1 MSLFEDAMAVAV
13 QLPMSERERLGRALG
28 LSVHT
33 KGPGKT
39 IPLNQFVS
47 RPDPAQSAA
56 QSAAW
61 RKAETGHA
69 VLDTEKT
76 TVAAASTEVAPGP
89 RALYGIWNTQAGAE
103 DAGDASVAT
112 ASTLTPGSPVIVHT
126 DVCAQLAY
134 GNEQALQFFENPPVE
149 IRLATAT
156 YLALLSGAE
165 DESQLRRLGHFVQP
179 YAVLSLGPMASS
191 RSVELMMANAVAT
204 GLNPLDALIAATALA
219 HEIPLVAMDTR
230 PFRNVAELSV
240 LRPY

>member
-1 MSLFEDAMAVAV
+1 MSLFEDVMAVAV

-76 TVAAASTEVAPGP
+76 ASAADVSPGP
-89 RALYGIWNTQAGAE
+89 RAIYGIWSEQQQDIP
-103 DAGDASVAT
+103 DAGSVDVPT
-112 ASTLTPGSPVIVHT
+112 VEFGEGQSVIVHT
-126 DVCAQLAY
+126 DVCAQLAV
-134 GNEQALQFFENPPVE
+134 GSEAALGFFESPPVE
-149 IRLATAT
+149 FVSRP
-156 YLALLSGAE
+156 
-165 DESQLRRLGHFVQP
+165 RRIWRCSAGR
-179 YAVLSLGPMASS
+179 G
-191 RSVELMMANAVAT
+191 
-204 GLNPLDALIAATALA
+204 
-219 HEIPLVAMDTR
+219 
-230 PFRNVAELSV
+230 
-240 LRPY
+240 

>member
-1 MSLFEDAMAVAV
+1 MSLFEDVMAVAV

-56 QSAAW
+56 ASAAW

-76 TVAAASTEVAPGP
+76 AGAANVASGP
-89 RALYGIWNTQAGAE
+89 RAIYGIWSAQQQEETGSAV
-103 DAGDASVAT
+103 DIPT
-112 ASTLTPGSPVIVHT
+112 ASGLPQGSPVIVHT
-126 DVCAQLAY
+126 DVCAQLAV
-134 GNEQALQFFENPPVE
+134 GSEAALSFFESPSVE
-149 IRLATAT
+149 VRLATVT

-165 DESQLRRLGHFVQP
+165 DETQLQRLSHFVQP

-191 RSVELMMANAVAT
+191 RSVELMMAHT
-204 GLNPLDALIAATALA
+204 ITSGLNPLDALIAATALA
-219 HEIPLVAMDTR
+219 HEIPLVALDPR
-230 PFRNVAELSV
+230 PFLHVAELSV

>member
-1 MSLFEDAMAVAV
+1 MSLFEDAVAVAV

-76 TVAAASTEVAPGP
+76 ASSADVAPGP
-89 RALYGIWNTQAGAE
+89 RAIYGIWSEQEQAE
-103 DAGDASVAT
+103 TPDAGGVAVAS
-112 ASTLTPGSPVIVHT
+112 SLPQGSPVIVHT
-126 DVCAQLAY
+126 DVCARLAM
-134 GNEQALQFFENPPVE
+134 GNEAALGFFESPPVE
-149 IRLATAT
+149 VRLATAT
-156 YLALLSGAE
+156 YLALLSGAQ
-165 DESQLRRLGHFVQP
+165 DETQLQRLSRFVQP

-191 RSVELMMANAVAT
+191 RSVELMMANTITT
-204 GLNPLDALIAATALA
+204 GLNPLDALIAATASGA
-219 HEIPLVAMDTR
+219 RNSLVAIDPR
-230 PFRNVAELSV
+230 PFANITELSV

>member
-1 MSLFEDAMAVAV
+1 MMSLFEDAMAVAV

-47 RPDPAQSAA
+47 RPDPALSAA

-76 TVAAASTEVAPGP
+76 ASAADIASGP
-89 RALYGIWNTQAGAE
+89 RAIYGIWSGQQQDEAMGAV
-103 DAGDASVAT
+103 DVPTVSR
-112 ASTLTPGSPVIVHT
+112 LPQGSPVIVHT
-126 DVCAQLAY
+126 DVCAQLAT
-134 GNEQALQFFENPPVE
+134 GSEAALGFFESPPVE
-149 IRLATAT
+149 VRLATAT
-156 YLALLSGAE
+156 YLALLSGAQ
-165 DESQLRRLGHFVQP
+165 DETQLQRLSHFVQP

-191 RSVELMMANAVAT
+191 RSVELMMANAIST

-219 HEIPLVAMDTR
+219 HEIPLVAIDPH
-230 PFRNVAELSV
+230 PFLNIAELSV

>member
-13 QLPMSERERLGRALG
+13 QLPTSERERLGRALG

-76 TVAAASTEVAPGP
+76 ASAADVAPGP
-89 RALYGIWNTQAGAE
+89 RAIYGMWSGQEQDETPNAGGVAIASSLTQ
-103 DAGDASVAT
+103 
-112 ASTLTPGSPVIVHT
+112 GSPVIVHT
-126 DVCAQLAY
+126 DVCAQLAT
-134 GNEQALQFFENPPVE
+134 GSEAALAFFESPPVE
-149 IRLATAT
+149 VRLATAT

-165 DESQLRRLGHFVQP
+165 DESQLRRLSRFVQP

-191 RSVELMMANAVAT
+191 RSVELMMASTVTT

-219 HEIPLVAMDTR
+219 HEIPLVAIDPR
-230 PFRNVAELSV
+230 PFANIAELSV

>member
-1 MSLFEDAMAVAV
+1 
-13 QLPMSERERLGRALG
+13 LGRALG

-56 QSAAW
+56 QSVAW

-76 TVAAASTEVAPGP
+76 ASSADVAPGP
-89 RALYGIWNTQAGAE
+89 RAIYGIWSEHEQNEAA
-103 DAGDASVAT
+103 DAANVPT
-112 ASTLTPGSPVIVHT
+112 ASGLPQGSPVIVHT
-126 DVCAQLAY
+126 DVCAQLAT
-134 GNEQALQFFENPPVE
+134 GSDAALSFFELPPVE
-149 IRLATAT
+149 VRLATAT

-165 DESQLRRLGHFVQP
+165 DESQLQRLSHFVQP

-191 RSVELMMANAVAT
+191 RSVELMMANTIKT

-219 HEIPLVAMDTR
+219 HEIPLVAIDPR
-230 PFRNVAELSV
+230 PFLNIAELQV

>member
-1 MSLFEDAMAVAV
+1 MMSLFEDAMAVAV

-47 RPDPAQSAA
+47 RPDPALSAA

-76 TVAAASTEVAPGP
+76 SSAADIASGP
-89 RALYGIWNTQAGAE
+89 RAIYGIWSGQQQDEAMGAV
-103 DAGDASVAT
+103 DVPTVSR
-112 ASTLTPGSPVIVHT
+112 LPQGSPVIVHT
-126 DVCAQLAY
+126 DVCAQLAT
-134 GNEQALQFFENPPVE
+134 GSEAALGFFESPPVE
-149 IRLATAT
+149 VRLATAT
-156 YLALLSGAE
+156 YLALLSGAQ
-165 DESQLRRLGHFVQP
+165 DETQLQRLSHFVQP

-191 RSVELMMANAVAT
+191 RSVELMMANAIST

-219 HEIPLVAMDTR
+219 HEIPLVAIDPH
-230 PFRNVAELSV
+230 PFLTIAELSV